1 MSAPVVGGRF
11 CVGGGVEGP
20 ASGSIKQQP
29 AAGPELPDTRA
40 SALEATSAGFV
51 FPSMSS
57 VFTCRPSS
65 SSPASCHRD
74 LELCPS
80 RLL

>member
-40 SALEATSAGFV
+40 SALEATRAGFV
-51 FPSMSS
+51 VPLRS